1 MGFREYGL
9 IDCLYLSLGEYRD
22 AYFRTGTYGFI
33 LSLVDSC
40 FLYQTTANITLGGD
54 E

>member
-9 IDCLYLSLGEYRD
+9 IDCLYLSSGEYRD
-22 AYFRTGTYGFI
+22 AYFRTGAYGFKI
-33 LSLVDSC
+33 SFVDSY
-40 FLYQTTANITLGGD
+40 FLYQTTVDITLGGD